1 MLQVKIATFL
11 SDRGQISLYN
21 FNTVSREKVMRE
33 KKIIKEEI
41 LFVITIRF
49 SELAL
54 QEMCGKH

>member
-54 QEMCGKH
+54 QEMCAW